1 MQPNLLFDYKR
12 ETGDMKRAAPP
23 ESRQRV
29 ASLRSVSMCSITVR
43 PLFDRPAT
51 HDAWRDP
58 RGRRTAIEIE
68 TYPRAGKRRI
78 SIALCHAVS
87 ATATQIGPYVASFA
101 TLSVSPSSSSD
112 TATSSTG
119 ST

>member
-1 MQPNLLFDYKR
+1 LSRKAGSVARLASARRQF
-12 ETGDMKRAAPP
+12 AA
-23 ESRQRV
+23 
-29 ASLRSVSMCSITVR
+29 SIDA
-43 PLFDRPAT
+43 FDRCGVVVLRCTTRHAACNGRIAI
-51 HDAWRDP
+51 DA
-58 RGRRTAIEIE
+58 
-68 TYPRAGKRRI
+68 YPRVGKRRII

>member
-1 MQPNLLFDYKR
+1 
-12 ETGDMKRAAPP
+12 MKQAALPD
-23 ESRQRV
+23 SRQHG
-29 ASLRSVSMCSITVR
+29 ASLQSASMCSITVR
-43 PLFDRPAT
+43 PLFDRRAIR
-51 HDAWRDP
+51 DARHVP
-58 RGRRTAIEIE
+58 YGRRTTIKIE
-68 TYPRAGKRRI
+68 TYPRAGNRRI